1 MTQNNTFTHL
11 PDSLSSVFPDSTSD
25 ILPFNMTND
34 YMFRAVLQECPEA
47 LKGLVCALLHL
58 NPEEVTSIE
67 IKNPI
72 QLGQAITSKTFI
84 LDILVLLN
92 DNRYIN
98 LEMQVRDNRNWP
110 ERSLS
115 YLCRTFDQLPTGEDY
130 VFLKPV
136 IHIAFLDY
144 TLFPD
149 SPEFYATYQLKN
161 IKSNALYSDKFTLSV
176 IDLNHTELAEPED
189 ISSGLVQW
197 IQFFKATTW
206 KEVLHMAAQN
216 PDISNAA
223 STMHS
228 MYQNNYV
235 YDECWQREEE
245 NRVRRSLVLE
255 GEREGER
262 RGESKGEDHFAALA
276 QKLIADNL
284 LDELTRATS
293 DKAYRQELYKRY
305 NL

>member
-1 MTQNNTFTHL
+1 
-11 PDSLSSVFPDSTSD
+11 
-25 ILPFNMTND
+25 
-34 YMFRAVLQECPEA
+34 
-47 LKGLVCALLHL
+47 
-58 NPEEVTSIE
+58 
-67 IKNPI
+67 
-72 QLGQAITSKTFI
+72 
-84 LDILVLLN
+84 
-92 DNRYIN
+92 
-98 LEMQVRDNRNWP
+98 
-110 ERSLS
+110 
-115 YLCRTFDQLPTGEDY
+115 
-130 VFLKPV
+130 
-136 IHIAFLDY
+136 
-144 TLFPD
+144 
-149 SPEFYATYQLKN
+149 
-161 IKSNALYSDKFTLSV
+161 
-176 IDLNHTELAEPED
+176 
-189 ISSGLVQW
+189 
-197 IQFFKATTW
+197 
-206 KEVLHMAAQN
+206 MAAQN

-305 NL
+305 GL

>member
-1 MTQNNTFTHL
+1 
-11 PDSLSSVFPDSTSD
+11 
-25 ILPFNMTND
+25 
-34 YMFRAVLQECPEA
+34 
-47 LKGLVCALLHL
+47 
-58 NPEEVTSIE
+58 
-67 IKNPI
+67 
-72 QLGQAITSKTFI
+72 
-84 LDILVLLN
+84 
-92 DNRYIN
+92 
-98 LEMQVRDNRNWP
+98 
-110 ERSLS
+110 
-115 YLCRTFDQLPTGEDY
+115 
-130 VFLKPV
+130 
-136 IHIAFLDY
+136 
-144 TLFPD
+144 
-149 SPEFYATYQLKN
+149 
-161 IKSNALYSDKFTLSV
+161 TLSV

-235 YDECWQREEE
+235 YDECWQHEEE
-245 NRVRRSLVLE
+245 NRIRRSLYIEGKIAGKTEGKIEGKIEGKTE
-255 GEREGER
+255 GENL
-262 RGESKGEDHFAALA
+262 FAALA

-284 LDELTRATS
+284 IDELTRATL